1 MERKEL
7 IKQFIIKEIYHYCD
21 NEMIDWWEVVDSCR
35 FDEIIMEADS
45 SFVFTQEEHLFIADW
60 YAKLE
65 NVIEAIKDIENV

>member
-45 SFVFTQEEHLFIADW
+45 SFVFTQEEH
-60 YAKLE
+60 
-65 NVIEAIKDIENV
+65 